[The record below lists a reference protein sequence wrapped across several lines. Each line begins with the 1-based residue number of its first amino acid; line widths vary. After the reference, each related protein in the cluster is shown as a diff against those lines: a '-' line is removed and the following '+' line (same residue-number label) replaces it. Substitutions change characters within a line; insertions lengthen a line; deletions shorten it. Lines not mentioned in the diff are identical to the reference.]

1 VIGFNEIEY
10 ASHTDVGV
18 RRSHNQD
25 AHAVMPATDDE
36 HWQKVGHV
44 FLVADGMGG
53 HAVGEL
59 AAKIA
64 VDNIPHIFS
73 KYAHEGAIAALRR
86 AFVEANSIIY
96 TRGEQNKEFKSMG
109 TTGIALVLRPEG
121 AWVGH
126 VGDSRA
132 YRIRGGVI

>member
-1 VIGFNEIEY
+1 MIGYNEIEY
-10 ASHTDVGV
+10 ASHTDVGI

-25 AHAVMPATDDE
+25 AHAIMTAADEE
-36 HWQKVGHV
+36 HWQQIGHV

-73 KYAHEGAIAALRR
+73 KYAQDGAIEALRR
-86 AFVEANSIIY
+86 AFTEANSIIH
-96 TRGEQNKEFKSMG
+96 TRGEQNREFKGLG
-109 TTGIALVLRPEG
+109 TTGVSLVLRPRSEEH
-121 AWVGH
+121 H
-126 VGDSRA
+126 V
-132 YRIRGGVI
+132 

>member
-1 VIGFNEIEY
+1 MPEDRKQRVIGFNEIEY

-25 AHAVMPATDDE
+25 AHAVMAAADAD
-36 HWQKVGHV
+36 HYRQVGHV
-44 FLVADGMGG
+44 FLIADGMGG

-73 KYAHEGAIAALRR
+73 SIRQGRKRRLRPPPRLRR
-86 AFVEANSIIY
+86 S
-96 TRGEQNKEFKSMG
+96 
-109 TTGIALVLRPEG
+109 
-121 AWVGH
+121 
-126 VGDSRA
+126 
-132 YRIRGGVI
+132 